1 MSCIREELL
10 ALFNIGPS
18 EWARY
23 VADGAADVNETGD
36 AYHIHIELRP
46 EVIPEE
52 EAIRTFLKE
61 IKEWDTYEFLL
72 ENLILAETDG
82 SFLRI
87 CDEPDEK

>member
-10 ALFNIGPS
+10 ALFNISPS
-18 EWARY
+18 DWARY

-52 EAIRTFLKE
+52 EAIRAFLKD
-61 IKEWDTYEFLL
+61 IKEWDTYEFVFCKHVLQKS
-72 ENLILAETDG
+72 AKH
-82 SFLRI
+82 FCR
-87 CDEPDEK
+87 